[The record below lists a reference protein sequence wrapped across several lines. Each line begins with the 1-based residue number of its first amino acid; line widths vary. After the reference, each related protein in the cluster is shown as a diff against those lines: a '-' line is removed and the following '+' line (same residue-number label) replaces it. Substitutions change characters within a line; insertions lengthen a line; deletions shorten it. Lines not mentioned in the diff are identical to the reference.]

1 MNSFKRIFLVVIGL
15 VAMTAWAGKG
25 LFKYSIYQTHDL
37 DHHLVRTLDAVATLK
52 EGAFP
57 LRWAGILNFECGTP
71 IYNFFNPLF
80 YYISAS
86 LTFVTGNIMNSIKI
100 ISLLSL
106 FMGSLF
112 FFLWLKNET
121 KDWLV
126 SFVGSLLYL
135 YAPYKFSLIYVRGS
149 PEYLA
154 YAILPAVF
162 YFYSLAI
169 GSKKNRYVLYLFLA
183 SVSGGLLSIAH
194 NVVFLLG
201 LSVITVYLV
210 TKVLLKQVK
219 EKKEIILLIFSYLS
233 IIGFGAFFIFP
244 ALLEEKFTQIGI
256 PVFFYKDH
264 FPILSQLLYSPWGYG
279 DSAIGT
285 KLDGMSFQIGLAQ
298 WIVLVV
304 ALVYLACRIYL
315 SKFRLNRKFIL
326 DNIWIIVFSTLSL
339 LFIFIDLP
347 SSGFIWEKITIL
359 QAIQF
364 PWRVLGIIIFV
375 LSAVFAFVVSRI
387 KYRPL
392 YYLIILVIP
401 FLALI
406 ANRNYLL
413 PQPVYQKT
421 LIYYENLSTLNY
433 SHNSVTQFQDN
444 VLPLGKLAQCSSK
457 TPVALT
463 DTGKIVQNKEI
474 KRGSTYG
481 SLMLTIG
488 KKDILGQ
495 KIILNLDYFPGV
507 FAFTLNGKT
516 QVYSDCEGRVCLAV
530 NDFIEGD
537 NVISWNVVQ
546 SKIERLFNAVTLT
559 FIVLWLIIIVYFC
572 IPNFHTLVLKDH
584 R

>member
-1 MNSFKRIFLVVIGL
+1 MNSFKRIFLIVISLVV
-15 VAMTAWAGKG
+15 MTAWAGKG

-37 DHHLVRTLDAVATLK
+37 DHHLVRTLDAVRTLK

-80 YYISAS
+80 YYISAG

-106 FMGSLF
+106 FTGSLF

-121 KDWLV
+121 KDSV
-126 SFVGSLLYL
+126 ASFVGSILYL
-135 YAPYKFSLIYVRGS
+135 YAPYRFSLIYVRGS

-162 YFYSLAI
+162 YFYSKAL
-169 GSKKNRYVLYLFLA
+169 GSKQNRYILYLFLA

-201 LSVITVYLV
+201 LVVITLYLL
-210 TKVLLKQVK
+210 TKVFLGQVK
-219 EKKEIILLIFSYLS
+219 EKKEILLLIFSYLS
-233 IIGFGAFFIFP
+233 IFGFGAFFIFP

-298 WIVLVV
+298 WMVLVIV
-304 ALVYLACRIYL
+304 FIYLVYQIYL
-315 SKFRLNRKFIL
+315 SKFKLNRKFIGN
-326 DNIWIIVFSTLSL
+326 NIWIIVFWLLSL
-339 LFIFIDLP
+339 LFVFIDLP

-364 PWRVLGIIIFV
+364 PWRILGIIIFV
-375 LSAVFAFVVSRI
+375 LSALFAFVVSRI
-387 KYRPL
+387 KNRPL
-392 YYLIILVIP
+392 YCLFVSVIP
-401 FLALI
+401 LLALI

-433 SHNSVTQFQDN
+433 GRNSVTQFQDN
-444 VLPLGKLAQCSSK
+444 VLPSGKLAQCSPK

-463 DTGKIVQNKEI
+463 DAGKVVQNKEI
-474 KRGSTYG
+474 ERGSTYG
-481 SLMLTIG
+481 SLILKIG
-488 KKDILGQ
+488 KRDVLSQ

-507 FAFTLNGKT
+507 FAFALNGKT
-516 QVYSDCEGRVCLAV
+516 ETYADCEGRVCFATD
-530 NDFIEGD
+530 DFVEG
-537 NVISWNVVQ
+537 NNEISWNIVQ
-546 SKIERLFNAVTLT
+546 SNSERLFNAVSLT
-559 FIVLWLIIIVYFC
+559 FIILWLIIFVYFC
-572 IPNFHTLVLKDH
+572 VPNLHTLVLKDQ